1 MPSTS
6 NSIFL
11 LRASAIQCSTT
22 LAKLCCLFACDL
34 WREASFFFHAAR
46 SLPLSRGRHVARA
59 TNPFFYCFTKP
70 SSFTRPSCGTNDELV
85 FSRCTK
91 PFLFHEAVMW
101 HERRTVFYMVSRSLP
116 LSRGRHVARTTNSS
130 FSRCTKPFLF
140 HEAAIWHEAVFMWH
154 GGTMP
159 WHEAA
164 AWYSCMIYVLSIG

>member
-101 HERRTVFYMVSRSLP
+101 HERRTVFLYGFTKPSSFARPSCGTNDELKFFTLHEAFP
-116 LSRGRHVARTTNSS
+116 LSRGRHMARSRFHVARWHDAVAR
-130 FSRCTKPFLF
+130 SRRM
-140 HEAAIWHEAVFMWH
+140 V
-154 GGTMP
+154 
-159 WHEAA
+159 
-164 AWYSCMIYVLSIG
+164 